1 MPPGVLLVEDDDDIR
16 DSLVE
21 VLVELGCEVVAVAS
35 AGAALE
41 QLRGGMRPRFVL
53 LDLLLPDMTGTA
65 LLRALKSDPSLD
77 EVPVVLMSASRVTA
91 VVDAPGGV
99 RRVLQKPL
107 RKWQLE
113 QVVRWFSTE
122 EGRDKQGVPK

>member
-1 MPPGVLLVEDDDDIR
+1 MPPVVLLVEDDDDIR

-35 AGAALE
+35 AGAALQ
-41 QLRGGMRPRFVL
+41 QLRGGLRPGFVL
-53 LDLLLPDMTGTA
+53 LDVLLPDMTGTA
-65 LLRALKSDPSLD
+65 LRRALNSDPALD
-77 EVPVVLMSASRVTA
+77 ALPVVLMSASHVAA

-99 RRVLQKPL
+99 KRVLHKPL

-113 QVVRWFSTE
+113 QVVHWFSIGQ
-122 EGRDKQGVPK
+122 GRGRQGVPS